1 MATSEPENN
10 YRTQILR
17 PLLLAASIL
26 LVSVIWLFA
35 ISYHLIQINQDRI
48 QVDEARLVIE
58 KFTRAVVDAETG
70 QRGYLLTGHPSFL
83 DPYNGAYEQAI
94 ADLRAMR
101 ALSSFYPEFTSLEPQ
116 LQSLVDR
123 KFQSIESSFKI
134 QLNAGSY
141 APHLHLSKDPGEGIM
156 LEIRKLASNAD
167 RQLLEQKRSIERS
180 IHQDLMQVIVGAGF
194 TVAAISLILFFG
206 YRHIVYLFERAAQM
220 QTRANNL
227 QQQVTIDSLTK
238 IPNRRGFEE
247 CVQNHFALAQR
258 TGMPFAI
265 FYLDLDG
272 FKAINDQHG
281 HDAGDQTLIT
291 AIDRFKSTIRDSDM
305 IARLGGDEFALVA
318 HNAAD
323 REQLS
328 MLAHRLIESLEQPIK
343 LPGGEVKLGV
353 SIGIAS
359 YPQNGQSIDDLL
371 TAADVAMYQAKH
383 QGKNRACFSA
393 GGHRMTDQGIPDY
406 SQDDAVK

>member
-26 LVSVIWLFA
+26 LLSVIWLFA
-35 ISYHLIQINQDRI
+35 ISYHLIQINQERVRI
-48 QVDEARLVIE
+48 DEARLVIE
-58 KFTRAVVDAETG
+58 KFTRTIVDAETG

-83 DPYNGAYEQAI
+83 DPYNGAYEQAV
-94 ADLRAMR
+94 ADLRAMQ
-101 ALSSFYPEFTSLEPQ
+101 ALSRFYPAFASLVPR
-116 LQSLVDR
+116 LKSLVDR

-156 LEIRKLASNAD
+156 LEIRTIASNAD
-167 RQLLEQKRSIERS
+167 RQLLEQKRSIEHS
-180 IHQDLMQVIVGAGF
+180 IHQDLLQVIAGSGF
-194 TVAAISLILFFG
+194 VVSAISIILFFG
-206 YRHIVYLFERAAQM
+206 YRRIVYLFERSSQI
-220 QTRANNL
+220 QTRANDL
-227 QQQVTIDSLTK
+227 QQQVTVDSLTK

-258 TGMPFAI
+258 TGMPFSV

-272 FKAINDQHG
+272 FKAVNDQHG
-281 HDAGDQTLIT
+281 HAAGDQALLT
-291 AIDRFKSTIRDSDM
+291 AINRFKSTIRDSDM

-323 REQLS
+323 QEQLS
-328 MLAHRLIESLEQPIK
+328 ILAHRLIESLELPIK
-343 LPGGEVKLGV
+343 LPEGEVKLGV

-359 YPQNGQSIDDLL
+359 YPQNGASIDDLL
-371 TAADVAMYQAKH
+371 TAADIAMYQAKH
-383 QGKNRACFSA
+383 QGKNRACFSE
-393 GGHRMTDQGIPDY
+393 
-406 SQDDAVK
+406 

>member
-1 MATSEPENN
+1 MAASDPKNN
-10 YRTQILR
+10 YRIQILR

-26 LVSVIWLFA
+26 LLSVIWLFA

-48 QVDEARLVIE
+48 RVDEARLVIE
-58 KFTRAVVDAETG
+58 RFTRAMVDAETG

-83 DPYNGAYEQAI
+83 KPYTGAYEHAV
-94 ADLRAMR
+94 ADLRAMQ
-101 ALSSFYPEFTSLEPQ
+101 ALSGFYPEFTSLVPK
-116 LQSLVDR
+116 LQSLLDR

-134 QLNAGSY
+134 RLNAGAY

-156 LEIRKLASNAD
+156 LEIRTITSNAD
-167 RQLLEQKRSIERS
+167 RQLLEQKRSVERKT
-180 IHQDLMQVIVGAGF
+180 HQDLMQVIVGSGL
-194 TVAAISLILFFG
+194 VVSVISIILFFG
-206 YRHIVYLFERAAQM
+206 YRRIVFLFEHAAQI
-220 QTRANNL
+220 QTRANDL
-227 QQQVTIDSLTK
+227 QQQVTIDPLTK

-258 TGMPFAI
+258 TGMPLTI

-272 FKAINDQHG
+272 FKAVNDQHG
-281 HDAGDQTLIT
+281 HAAGDQALLI

-318 HNAAD
+318 HHAAD
-323 REQLS
+323 QEQLS
-328 MLAHRLIESLEQPIK
+328 VLAHRLIESLERPIM
-343 LPGGEVKLGV
+343 LPGGEVQLGV

-359 YPQNGQSIDDLL
+359 YPQHGASIDDLL

-383 QGKNRACFSA
+383 QGKNRACFS
-393 GGHRMTDQGIPDY
+393 G
-406 SQDDAVK
+406 

>member
-1 MATSEPENN
+1 MVTSEPKNN

-26 LVSVIWLFA
+26 LLSVIWLFA

-48 QVDEARLVIE
+48 RVDEARLVLE
-58 KFTRAVVDAETG
+58 KFTRTIVDAETG

-83 DPYNGAYEQAI
+83 DPYHGAYEQAV
-94 ADLRAMR
+94 ADLRTMQ
-101 ALSSFYPEFTSLEPQ
+101 ALSRFYPEFASLVPQ
-116 LQSLVDR
+116 LRSLVDR

-156 LEIRKLASNAD
+156 LEIRTIASNAD
-167 RQLLEQKRSIERS
+167 RQLLEQKRSIERR
-180 IHQDLMQVIVGAGF
+180 IHQDLLQVIVGSGL
-194 TVAAISLILFFG
+194 VVSVISIILFFG
-206 YRHIVYLFERAAQM
+206 YRRIVYLFEHASQI

-258 TGMPFAI
+258 TGMPFSV

-272 FKAINDQHG
+272 FKAVNDQHG
-281 HDAGDQTLIT
+281 HAAGDQALLT
-291 AIDRFKSTIRDSDM
+291 AINRFKSTIRDSDM

-323 REQLS
+323 QEQLS
-328 MLAHRLIESLEQPIK
+328 ILAHRLIESLELPIK

-359 YPQNGQSIDDLL
+359 FPQNGTSIDDLL

-383 QGKNRACFSA
+383 QGKNRACFSE
-393 GGHRMTDQGIPDY
+393 
-406 SQDDAVK
+406 